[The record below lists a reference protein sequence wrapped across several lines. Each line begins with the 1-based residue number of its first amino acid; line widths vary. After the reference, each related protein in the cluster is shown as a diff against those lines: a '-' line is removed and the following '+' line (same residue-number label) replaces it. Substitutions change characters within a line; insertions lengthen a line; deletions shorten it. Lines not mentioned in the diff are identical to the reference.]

1 MTLGELTK
9 VFSND
14 TKIKISL
21 LSSANSEVIY
31 IGTIYNYSS
40 VLADKWPD
48 NDFKNFDV
56 TNAFIADNVLDVLIE
71 S

>member
-21 LSSANSEVIY
+21 LSSANSTVIY
-31 IGTIYNYSS
+31 TGTIYNYSS
-40 VLADKWPD
+40 ALADK
-48 NDFKNFDV
+48 
-56 TNAFIADNVLDVLIE
+56 
-71 S
+71 